1 MGVAGAPETILDS
14 ESYNSGDSFGVGFHT
29 GLMMRL
35 NQNHTRAGINYQSQM
50 KHKFKGYSQLTGRLA
65 DPTLNIFDSEAADP
79 MASYRSNN
87 LYSNTAALPAIVTL
101 SIYQDVS
108 KNWALLGSVVYSAW
122 SSFKTINL
130 NNVAVGVPNPDNSGD
145 IILTK
150 LNVSTP
156 ENYRDVWR
164 FALGTNYHVNDQW
177 MMRVGGG
184 FDQTPTVG
192 VYRDVRLPDSDRW
205 AVSVGAHYE
214 YRTNIA
220 FDVGY
225 TYLFVTS
232 DAIINNTIPLK
243 EALSSYNVN
252 TRAQNHA
259 SLLGLQVVWKFD
271 QKNNMKQ

>member
-1 MGVAGAPETILDS
+1 
-14 ESYNSGDSFGVGFHT
+14 
-29 GLMMRL
+29 
-35 NQNHTRAGINYQSQM
+35 
-50 KHKFKGYSQLTGRLA
+50 
-65 DPTLNIFDSEAADP
+65 
-79 MASYRSNN
+79 
-87 LYSNTAALPAIVTL
+87 
-101 SIYQDVS
+101 
-108 KNWALLGSVVYSAW
+108 
-122 SSFKTINL
+122 
-130 NNVAVGVPNPDNSGD
+130 
-145 IILTK
+145 
-150 LNVSTP
+150 
-156 ENYRDVWR
+156 
-164 FALGTNYHVNDQW
+164 
-177 MMRVGGG
+177 MRVGGG